1 MTKKTLVVGLL
12 AMFSVTTFA
21 QTAAKKIKDVRT
33 QPDLYYLQD
42 GQQASSLELLPAP
55 PQPGSIQ
62 FLYDE
67 AQYQLGLRCSAITPR
82 GDQAAADAR
91 VGGDGVPN
99 AFSEAFGIKIS
110 KETTPEIYKLVLN
123 MREDA
128 GDLAT
133 RSAKD
138 HYMRVRPFA
147 FYNEMTC
154 NPEQQ
159 QELSTNGSYP
169 SGHTAIGWAT
179 ALVLSEINVDRQNEI
194 LERGY
199 QMGQSRV
206 ICGYHWQSDVD
217 AARLISAAVV
227 ARLHAEPAFQ
237 EQLAKA
243 KKEFAKLKK
252 EGKIAKSTFKTAN

>member
-12 AMFSVTTFA
+12 AMFSVTIFA

-42 GQQASSLELLPAP
+42 GQQASSLDLLPAP

-62 FLYDE
+62 FLNDQ
-67 AQYQLGLRCSAITPR
+67 AQYQWGKMQRNTPR

-133 RSAKD
+133 RSAKN

-147 FYNEMTC
+147 FYKEMTC

-217 AARLISAAVV
+217 AARIISAAVV

-252 EGKIAKSTFKTAN
+252 EGKIAKSTFKAAN

>member
-1 MTKKTLVVGLL
+1 MTKKTFLVSLL
-12 AMFSVTTFA
+12 AMISVATFA
-21 QTAAKKIKDVRT
+21 QTPASKIKDVRT
-33 QPDLYYLQD
+33 KPELYFLQD
-42 GQQASSLELLPAP
+42 GQQASSLDLLPAP
-55 PQPGSIQ
+55 PQKGSIQ

-67 AQYQLGLRCSAITPR
+67 AQYHWGKMQRETPR

-133 RSAKD
+133 RSAKN

-147 FYNEMTC
+147 YYNEMTC

-179 ALVLSEINVDRQNEI
+179 ALVLSEIKRC
-194 LERGY
+194 R
-199 QMGQSRV
+199 R
-206 ICGYHWQSDVD
+206 
-217 AARLISAAVV
+217 
-227 ARLHAEPAFQ
+227 
-237 EQLAKA
+237 
-243 KKEFAKLKK
+243 
-252 EGKIAKSTFKTAN
+252 STFGCCSCCSTFTRRTCIPSSISKG

>member
-67 AQYQLGLRCSAITPR
+67 AQYQWGKMQRNTPR

-110 KETTPEIYKLVLN
+110 KETTP
-123 MREDA
+123 R
-128 GDLAT
+128 DL
-133 RSAKD
+133 
-138 HYMRVRPFA
+138 
-147 FYNEMTC
+147 
-154 NPEQQ
+154 
-159 QELSTNGSYP
+159 
-169 SGHTAIGWAT
+169 
-179 ALVLSEINVDRQNEI
+179 
-194 LERGY
+194 
-199 QMGQSRV
+199 
-206 ICGYHWQSDVD
+206 
-217 AARLISAAVV
+217 
-227 ARLHAEPAFQ
+227 
-237 EQLAKA
+237 
-243 KKEFAKLKK
+243 
-252 EGKIAKSTFKTAN
+252 